1 MMKRRF
7 AVALLLLVLLLSL
20 HNLSQLLPVVQ
31 WRELLPRAAGHDI
44 RRLIVLQSW
53 LPRLAI
59 SLLCGAAL
67 GLAGLLF
74 QQTLRNPLAEPMTLG
89 VAAGAQLA
97 LSGVTVFLPHWLA
110 AGAWITLGGAVIAAA
125 LVLALSAS
133 RGLEPSRVAIA
144 GLVVSLFCG
153 SLITVLQLLYAP
165 YLHSL
170 FIWGAGSLVQQGWS
184 TVRVL
189 GGQLLVGW
197 LLALMLRRPL
207 QLLGLGDM
215 HASSLGLPTR
225 YARLAG
231 FALAV
236 LLTAAVVSAVGVI
249 GFVGLAAPALA
260 QLLGARRLA
269 QRLLLTPLC
278 GAVLLWATDQ
288 VVQPF
293 ANALGELVPT
303 GAATALFGA
312 PLILWLLLRIRTT
325 TVSVS
330 PVNAPTAGS
339 QLADSRL
346 SALALGLM
354 LLLALAL
361 LLSLVLARAPDGWTI
376 TPLAHLPSL
385 LPWRWPRTLAA
396 CAAGMM
402 LAAAGVL
409 LQRITGN
416 RLASPEMM
424 GVSAGAALGMLALTL
439 VAGAVSHS
447 LQLGATS
454 AGALLALLVILSFS
468 RRHHFAPDRVLLV
481 GVAISALFQA
491 LVATV
496 IAAGDERAVTLLNW
510 LSGSTYSIMPADAV
524 TAALLALALSVLTFF
539 FRRWMMILPL
549 GPTSAAAVGVT
560 LAQARLL
567 TLALIAMLTAGATLI
582 VGPISFVGL
591 TAPHI
596 ARLLGARRPGQQL
609 LLAIPSGA
617 LMMVVADWAGRN
629 LLAPQELPAG
639 LVATLLGAPYMMWL
653 FTRRDNRS

>member
-1 MMKRRF
+1 MKRGS
-7 AVALLLLVLLLSL
+7 AIALLLAVLLSL
-20 HNLSQLLPVVQ
+20 HNLTQLLPAAQ
-31 WRELLPRAAGHDI
+31 WRELLPWTANPDI
-44 RRLIVLQSW
+44 HRLLVLQSW

-97 LSGVTVFLPHWLA
+97 LSLTTVFLPHWLA
-110 AGAWITLGGAVIAAA
+110 ASSWITLAGALIAAV
-125 LVLALSAS
+125 LVLTLAAS

-170 FIWGAGSLVQQGWS
+170 FIWGAGSLVQQGWGN
-184 TVRVL
+184 VRLL

-197 LLALMLRRPL
+197 LMALMLCRPL

-215 HASSLGLPTR
+215 HASSLGLPSR
-225 YARLAG
+225 YMRLVG
-231 FALAV
+231 FSLAV

-260 QLLGARRLA
+260 QLLGARRLV
-269 QRLLLTPLC
+269 QRLLLAPLC
-278 GAVLLWATDQ
+278 GALLLWATDQ
-288 VVQPF
+288 AVQPF

-312 PLILWLLLRIRTT
+312 PLILWLLLRMRTP
-325 TVSVS
+325 SVPFS
-330 PVNAPTAGS
+330 SVNAAAEGA
-339 QLADSRL
+339 QVADGRL
-346 SALALGLM
+346 YLLSLALF
-354 LLLALAL
+354 LLLVLTL
-361 LLSLVLARAPDGWTI
+361 LLSLVFGRAPNGWNMASLS
-376 TPLAHLPSL
+376 PLSPL
-385 LPWRWPRTLAA
+385 LPWRWPRSLAA

-409 LQRITGN
+409 LQRFSGN

-439 VAGAVSHS
+439 VTGEVSHS
-447 LQLGATS
+447 LRFAVTS
-454 AGALLALLVILSFS
+454 AGALLALLMILSFS
-468 RRHHFAPDRVLLV
+468 RRHHFAADRVLLV

-491 LVATV
+491 LVATI
-496 IAAGDERAVTLLNW
+496 IASGNERAVTLLSW
-510 LSGSTYSIMPADAV
+510 LSGSTYTIMPGDAV
-524 TAALLALALSVLTFF
+524 TALLLALTLSVLTGL

-549 GPTSAAAVGVT
+549 GPTCASAVGIA
-560 LAQARLL
+560 LAQTRLL
-567 TLALIAMLTAGATLI
+567 TLGLIAMLTAGATLT
-582 VGPISFVGL
+582 VGPISFIGL

-609 LLAIPSGA
+609 LLAIPCGA
-617 LMMVVADWAGRN
+617 LMMVVADWIGRN

-653 FTRRDNRS
+653 FTRRESRS

>member
-1 MMKRRF
+1 MKKLPLRGRI
-7 AVALLLLVLLLSL
+7 LLLLTLLLPLVLLSL
-20 HNLSQLLPVVQ
+20 HNLAQLLPMPTHAMRQ
-31 WRELLPRAAGHDI
+31 
-44 RRLIVLQSW
+44 LIVLQGW
-53 LPRLAI
+53 LPRLVI

-97 LSGVTVFLPHWLA
+97 LSLVTVFLPHWLA
-110 AGAWITLGGAVIAAA
+110 AGTQTVALVGAMAAA
-125 LVLALSAS
+125 GLVLALSAS

-153 SLITVLQLLYAP
+153 SVITVLQLLYAP

-170 FIWGAGSLVQQGWS
+170 FIWGAGSLVQAGWGS
-184 TVRVL
+184 VRQL
-189 GGQLLVGW
+189 GGQLLIGW
-197 LLALMLRRPL
+197 LLALLLRRPL
-207 QLLGLGDM
+207 QLLGLGEL
-215 HASSLGLPTR
+215 HASSLGLRTQ

-231 FALAV
+231 FGLAV

-260 QLLGARRLA
+260 RLLGARRLLH
-269 QRLLLTPLC
+269 QLLLAPLC
-278 GAVLLWATDQ
+278 GAALLWGTDQ
-288 VVQPF
+288 AVQPF

-312 PLILWLLLRIRTT
+312 PLILWLLLRLRTA
-325 TVSVS
+325 SM
-330 PVNAPTAGS
+330 PLAPMPAGAGES
-339 QLADSRL
+339 IQADHRL
-346 SALALGLM
+346 YPLSLGLF
-354 LLLALAL
+354 LLLALFL
-361 LLSLVLARAPDGWTI
+361 LLSLIFGRSPSGWAF
-376 TPLAHLPSL
+376 TPLSHLAPL
-385 LPWRWPRTLAA
+385 LPWRVPRAVAA

-409 LQRITGN
+409 LQRLTGN

-439 VAGAVSHS
+439 MVGSTSHALRLS
-447 LQLGATS
+447 VTTG
-454 AGALLALLVILSFS
+454 GALVTLLIILSFS
-468 RRHHFAPDRVLLV
+468 RRHHFSPERVLLA
-481 GVAISALFQA
+481 GVTISALFQA

-496 IAAGDERAVTLLNW
+496 IAAGDERAITLLNW
-510 LSGSTYSIMPADAV
+510 LSGSTYSIMPRDAAV
-524 TAALLALALSVLTFF
+524 AAGMALILSVLTLF
-539 FRRWMMILPL
+539 FRRWLSILPL
-549 GPTSAAAVGVT
+549 GAACAASVGVT

-567 TLALIAMLTAGATLI
+567 TLTFIALLTASATLI
-582 VGPISFVGL
+582 VGPVSFVGL

-609 LLAIPSGA
+609 LLALPSGA
-617 LMMVVADWAGRN
+617 LIMVLADWAGRT
-629 LLAPQELPAG
+629 LLAPRELPAG

-653 FTRRDNRS
+653 FTRRGGRS

>member
-1 MMKRRF
+1 MKPLNLRARIILLL
-7 AVALLLLVLLLSL
+7 ALLLPLLLLSL
-20 HNLSQLLPVVQ
+20 HNFAQLLPM
-31 WRELLPRAAGHDI
+31 PAHSI
-44 RRLIVLQSW
+44 RQLIVLQGW
-53 LPRLAI
+53 LPRLVI

-97 LSGVTVFLPHWLA
+97 LSLVTIFLPHWLVAGTQTVTLIGAITA
-110 AGAWITLGGAVIAAA
+110 AG
-125 LVLALSAS
+125 LVLVLSAS

-153 SLITVLQLLYAP
+153 SVITVLQLLYAP

-170 FIWGAGSLVQQGWS
+170 FIWGAGSLVQAGWGS
-184 TVRVL
+184 VRQL
-189 GGQLLVGW
+189 AGQLLVGW
-197 LLALMLRRPL
+197 LLALLLRRPL
-207 QLLGLGDM
+207 QLLGLGEL
-215 HASSLGLPTR
+215 HASSLGLRTQ

-260 QLLGARRLA
+260 RLIGARRQLH
-269 QRLLLTPLC
+269 QLLLAPLC
-278 GAVLLWATDQ
+278 GALLLWGTDQ
-288 VVQPF
+288 AVQPF

-312 PLILWLLLRIRTT
+312 PLILWLLFRLRTT
-325 TVSVS
+325 SMPLAPVSAGAGESIHTDHRVS
-330 PVNAPTAGS
+330 P
-339 QLADSRL
+339 L
-346 SALALGLM
+346 SLGLFV
-354 LLLALAL
+354 LLALCL
-361 LLSLVLARAPDGWTI
+361 LLSVFFGRSPSGWAF
-376 TPLAHLPSL
+376 TPLSHLTAL
-385 LPWRWPRTLAA
+385 LPWRVPREVAA

-409 LQRITGN
+409 LQRLTGN

-439 VAGAVSHS
+439 MVGSTSHA
-447 LQLGATS
+447 LRLGVTTG
-454 AGALLALLVILSFS
+454 GALVTLLIILSFS
-468 RRHHFAPDRVLLV
+468 RRHHFSPDRVLLA
-481 GVAISALFQA
+481 GVTISALFQA

-496 IAAGDERAVTLLNW
+496 IAAGDERAITLLNW
-510 LSGSTYSIMPADAV
+510 LSGSTYSIMPRDAEV
-524 TAALLALALSVLTFF
+524 AAGMALILSVLTLF
-539 FRRWMMILPL
+539 FRRWLSILPL
-549 GPTSAAAVGVT
+549 GAACAASVGVT

-567 TLALIAMLTAGATLI
+567 TLTFIAMLTASATLI
-582 VGPISFVGL
+582 VGPVSFVGL

-609 LLAIPSGA
+609 LLALPSGA
-617 LMMVVADWAGRN
+617 LMMVVADWAGRT
-629 LLAPQELPAG
+629 LLAPRELPAG

-653 FTRRDNRS
+653 LTRRGERS